1 MEDAVPTNYS
11 ITIFGVFGA
20 ERLQLAKKF
29 QITSAKFFTLLNN
42 SINSVTVLIIMTTLT
57 T

>member
-1 MEDAVPTNYS
+1 MVKRKFSISIIDLFEQEHISNY
-11 ITIFGVFGA
+11 
-20 ERLQLAKKF
+20 KKF
-29 QITSAKFFTLLNN
+29 QITSTKFFTLLNN